1 MSKVKTALALT
12 GFVFF
17 ISIGQPANA
26 SAAPDDLGTG
36 STGAVA
42 ESADSPRDV
51 GAKIDDGSGPR
62 EVGKPISSGSGT
74 FDGGWPVNAQ
84 CSPIDEECIAAH
96 PETGG
101 K

>member
-12 GFVFF
+12 GFVLF

-26 SAAPDDLGTG
+26 SAAPDDTGTG
-36 STGAVA
+36 STGASI
-42 ESADSPRDV
+42 ESGSGPRDV

-62 EVGKPISSGSGT
+62 EVGKPISSGNGT
-74 FDGGWPVNAQ
+74 FDGGWPINAT
-84 CSPIDEECIAAH
+84 CSPIDQECIAAH